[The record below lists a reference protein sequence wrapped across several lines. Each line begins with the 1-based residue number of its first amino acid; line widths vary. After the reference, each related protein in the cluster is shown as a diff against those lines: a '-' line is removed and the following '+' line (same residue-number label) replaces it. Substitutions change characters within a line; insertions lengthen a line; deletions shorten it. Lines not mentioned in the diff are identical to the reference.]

1 MIDNTLQQVDG
12 PLYATAAD
20 ALAAPGAIF
29 VHLKKGGIYRR
40 IGALKYAG
48 DLAAAE
54 LEGVMLS
61 GYEHLWPHPH
71 SFFARPD
78 HEFEQ
83 VVETEH
89 GIHPRFLRHAVIALD
104 IVSNERLPD

>member
-1 MIDNTLQQVDG
+1 MIDNTFQQVSG
-12 PLYATAAD
+12 PLYATAED

-40 IGALKYAG
+40 MGALKYAG
-48 DLAAAE
+48 DLGADV
-54 LEGVMLS
+54 LEGVMLA

-89 GIHPRFLRHAVIALD
+89 GIHPRFIRHAVLALD
-104 IVSNERLPD
+104 VVFNERLAD